1 MTRYRT
7 CQGTVRASTSG
18 NRFGH
23 GCLNGTVEIAL
34 SLAALAAVIVVVAG
48 FSRRYD
54 LPAPIILV
62 GLGAAGS
69 FLPFVPQVHLTEE
82 VVLVGL
88 LPPLLYSAALQ
99 TSLVDFNA
107 NRRSI
112 LLLSIGLVAFTTA
125 GVAVVAHYV
134 LPGVSW
140 PAAFALGA
148 VVAPPD
154 AVAATSIARR
164 IGIPRRIVT
173 ILEGESLLNDATA
186 LVALR
191 TAIVVGATFSVVQVT
206 RDFVVAAGA
215 GVAVGLLMYFVVG
228 RVRRRVQDPVI
239 DTSLSLVTPF
249 VAYVAAEEIHGSGV
263 LAVVVA
269 GLLLGH
275 KAPVLQTAT
284 SRIAERL
291 NWRTIQFLL
300 ENAVFLLIGLQARW
314 IIADVADSGV
324 PVSDVARLCVA
335 TFLAVVVLRFMW
347 VFPARYL
354 LVRPAPDPSTGRVP
368 SWRYTTVLGWAG
380 MRGVVTLAAA
390 FAIPESFAFRETL
403 VLTALVVAAGTLVIQ
418 GSTLPWL
425 VRALGLSAPD
435 PREDALARAA
445 LFEKATA
452 AGLERLEEH
461 TGDDDPFDTLEE
473 LRRRAAQRNTAAWER
488 LGGTHPDEETPSEAY
503 ARLRLE
509 MLDAERAKV
518 LKVRSTGTI
527 PHEVVEDVLAV
538 IDVEESMLDVR
549 NERIAE
555 LENADTV
562 SGVIGKTFSCLHLDE
577 APVDVP
583 TEGNDG
589 ECADCVRDGHT
600 NWVHLRKCLTC
611 GHVACCDS
619 SPRRHASVHFEEV
632 QHPVMRS
639 AERGEEWR
647 WCFVDNRLG

>member
-1 MTRYRT
+1 
-7 CQGTVRASTSG
+7 
-18 NRFGH
+18 
-23 GCLNGTVEIAL
+23 LNGAVEIAL
-34 SLAALAAVIVVVAG
+34 SLAALAAAIVVVAG
-48 FSRRYD
+48 LSRRFD

-62 GLGAAGS
+62 AVGAVAS
-69 FLPFVPQVHLTEE
+69 FLPFVPQVHLTAE
-82 VVLVGL
+82 VVLIGL

-112 LLLSIGLVAFTTA
+112 LLLSIGLVAFTTV
-125 GVAVVAHYV
+125 GVAVVARLV
-134 LPGVSW
+134 LPDVSW
-140 PAAFALGA
+140 AAAFALGA

-173 ILEGESLLNDATA
+173 VLEGESLLNDATA

-191 TAIVVGATFSVVQVT
+191 TAITVGASFSVLRVT
-206 RDFVVAAGA
+206 RDFVLAAGA
-215 GVAVGLLMYFVVG
+215 GVAVGLLMYVVVG
-228 RVRRRVQDPVI
+228 RVRRHVEDPLI
-239 DTSLSLVTPF
+239 DTSLSLLTPF

-275 KAPVLQTAT
+275 RAPILQTAT

-314 IIADVADSGV
+314 ILADVADSGV
-324 PVSDVARLCVA
+324 PAWDVVRLCVA
-335 TFLAVVVLRFMW
+335 TFLAVVVLRFVW

-354 LVRPAPDPSTGRVP
+354 LVRPGPDPLSGRVP
-368 SWRYTTVLGWAG
+368 SWRYTMVLGWAG

-403 VLTALVVAAGTLVIQ
+403 VLTALVVAAGTLVVQ

-425 VRALGLSAPD
+425 VRRLRLSAPD

-452 AGLERLEEH
+452 AGLERLESHVGE
-461 TGDDDPFDTLEE
+461 DDPFDTMDE

-488 LGGTHPDEETPSEAY
+488 LGGTHPDVETPSEAY

-509 MLDAERAKV
+509 MLDAEREKV
-518 LKVRSTGTI
+518 LRVRSTGTI
-527 PHEVVEDVLAV
+527 PHEIVEDVLVA
-538 IDVEESMLDVR
+538 IDVEESMLDAR
-549 NERIAE
+549 NERLAE
-555 LENADTV
+555 LENADVV
-562 SGVIGKTFSCLHLDE
+562 SGAIGHTFSCEHLDQ
-577 APVDVP
+577 APADVP
-583 TEGNDG
+583 TAGDED
-589 ECADCVRDGHT
+589 ECQHCVRDGFT

-611 GHVACCDS
+611 GLVACCDS
-619 SPRRHASVHFEEV
+619 SPRQHASLHFQEV
-632 QHPVMRS
+632 GHAVMRS
-639 AERGEEWR
+639 AEPGEEWR
-647 WCFVDNRLG
+647 WCFVDSRLG